1 MFGLGLHL
9 SIVTLM
15 NHDTFALIA
24 FALIAFA
31 LACVSLYPL
40 FLFRPRLRQM
50 PIRLGRSERS
60 RAATG

>member
-24 FALIAFA
+24 FAL
-31 LACVSLYPL
+31 ACVSLYPL
-40 FLFRPRLRQM
+40 FLFRPRLRQV